1 MSNNKKKALGRGLG
15 ALLANPETD
24 VTTSARATERPAVLG
39 SVAMLKIE
47 QIETN
52 PFQPRTQFEEIA
64 LEELSESIR
73 LHGIIQPVTVRK
85 MGYDK
90 FQLISGERRFRAS
103 QLADLKEIP
112 AYVRV
117 ANDEQMLE
125 MALVE
130 NIQREELDAV
140 EIAISY
146 QRLIEECKLTQE
158 QLAEKVSKQRSTVT
172 NYLRLLKLPVE
183 IQMGIRDRKISMGH
197 ARTLVNIEDKETQ
210 ITIFEAIV
218 EQGLSVRAAE
228 EMVRNLHK
236 GEEGEETKNK
246 AAKVK
251 NVWKVPE
258 SDKQLMTLLK
268 NKFEA
273 PVEIKRKGDKGSIT
287 IPFDSSE
294 EFQRIINLL
303 EK

>member
-24 VTTSARATERPAVLG
+24 VTTAAKPTDSSAVLG
-39 SVAMLKIE
+39 SVAMLKVN

-90 FQLISGERRFRAS
+90 YQLISGERRFRAS
-103 QLADLKEIP
+103 QLAGLKEIP

-197 ARTLVNIEDKETQ
+197 ARTLINIEDKETQ
-210 ITIFEAIV
+210 ITIFEAII
-218 EQGLSVRAAE
+218 EQELSVRATE

-236 GEEGEETKNK
+236 MDDADDSKTKVTK
-246 AAKVK
+246 LK
-251 NVWKVPE
+251 NVWRVPE

-268 NKFEA
+268 SKFEA
-273 PVEIKRKGDKGSIT
+273 PVEIKRKGEKGNIT
-287 IPFDSSE
+287 IPFNTAE
-294 EFQRIINLL
+294 EFQHIINLL